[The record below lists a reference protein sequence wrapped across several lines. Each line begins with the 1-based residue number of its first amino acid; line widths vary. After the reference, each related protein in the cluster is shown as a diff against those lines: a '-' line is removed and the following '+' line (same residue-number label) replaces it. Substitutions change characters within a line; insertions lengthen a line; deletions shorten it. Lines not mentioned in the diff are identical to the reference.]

1 MHPSTVNPRRAARG
15 AIACGMRSA
24 GLLLHR
30 RTPGGLEVFIV
41 HPGGPY
47 FARKDD
53 GVWSIP
59 KGEIDGDEQPL
70 DVARREFHEE
80 TGQTLEACGGTGE
93 PHPLGEIRQAGGKR
107 VEAWA
112 VEGDWPDGVELVSN
126 TFTLEWPP
134 RSGTMQSFSEVD
146 RGGFVPLAEARRKL
160 NPAQVEFLDRLVAW
174 LASSG

>member
-1 MHPSTVNPRRAARG
+1 MHLAVVNPRRAARG

-30 RTPGGLEVFIV
+30 RTAGGLEVFIV

-59 KGEIDGDEQPL
+59 KGEIDGDERPL
-70 DVARREFHEE
+70 DVARREFEEE

-93 PHPLGEIRQAGGKR
+93 PHPLGEIRQAGGKY

-112 VEGDWPDGVELVSN
+112 VEGDWPAGAELVSN

-134 RSGTMQSFSEVD
+134 RSGTMKEFPEVD

-174 LASSG
+174 LASG